1 MTAATTSATHSGQ
14 PSRAWTMEPS
24 RYRLMPAMS
33 SWAMANDRAF
43 TRWAPT
49 PKRLRMNSGTER
61 TLEP

>member
-1 MTAATTSATHSGQ
+1 MTAATMSPTHRGH
-14 PSRAWTMEPS
+14 PSSQFMILPS